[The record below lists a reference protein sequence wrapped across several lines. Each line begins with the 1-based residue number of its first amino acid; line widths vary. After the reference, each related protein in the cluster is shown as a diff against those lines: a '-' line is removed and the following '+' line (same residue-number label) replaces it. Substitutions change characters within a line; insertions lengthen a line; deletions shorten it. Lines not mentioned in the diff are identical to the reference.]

1 LIEADPPHF
10 LVEVHDDD
18 AVRVFAN
25 GNCEPAFVFG
35 VEPRGKLPVGPSL
48 IFFISSSRAGP
59 RQITVTVPKNERDA
73 YIARLRQDPRHDGD
87 ALRDALNHSS
97 GKSIFHFIRR
107 RSRKA
112 SDGSKALAHSPRRK
126 ALAHNLDRNVFAR
139 NHDSHHVTAHRLGQK
154 PRGTDRLVAECF
166 AANKPRS
173 CLHRGLARCIAAR
186 RRACRPVAV
195 PTSRDTLAKTRHS
208 EE

>member
-1 LIEADPPHF
+1 MIAALKGSVLDGRKRPKLFDRAR
-10 LVEVHDDD
+10 HDH
-18 AVRVFAN
+18 
-25 GNCEPAFVFG
+25 AFIFS
-35 VEPRGKLPVGPSL
+35 RSSNFRPSL
-48 IFFISSSRAGP
+48 LSTAVEECTSRLSPSTSGATP
-59 RQITVTVPKNERDA
+59 TSYAKIRDMTV
-73 YIARLRQDPRHDGD
+73 D

-154 PRGTDRLVAECF
+154 PRGTDRLVAKCF
-166 AANKPRS
+166 AVNKPRS